1 VSWRLAWIAVPL
13 VSALMALVVLARHDL
28 APELRLAVT
37 GVRTAALQFGYF
49 VGAAIGGLALAME
62 GFTALGLTLAALFV
76 GATISHALPQSSA
89 GPARVL
95 P

>member
-1 VSWRLAWIAVPL
+1 
-13 VSALMALVVLARHDL
+13 M
-28 APELRLAVT
+28 T

-49 VGAAIGGLALAME
+49 VGAAVGGLALAAG

-76 GATISHALPQSSA
+76 GATIPHVSLHSST
-89 GPARVL
+89 GPASLL